1 MYALSTCAASGYR
14 NAFWL
19 VRASERQSPR
29 LIDRFAHQPDDF
41 AAAAAA
47 LVFRR
52 VR

>member
-1 MYALSTCAASGYR
+1 MHFRRVQPPGYR

-29 LIDRFAHQPDDF
+29 LIDRFAHQSDDF
-41 AAAAAA
+41 AAAAF
-47 LVFRR
+47 VFRR